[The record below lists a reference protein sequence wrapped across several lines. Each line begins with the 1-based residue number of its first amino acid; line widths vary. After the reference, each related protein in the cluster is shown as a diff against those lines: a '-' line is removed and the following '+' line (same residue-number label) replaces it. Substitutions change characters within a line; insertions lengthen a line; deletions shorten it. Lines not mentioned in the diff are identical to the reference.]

1 MARLLQA
8 YVRALRDAM
17 FRAIAMCICRG
28 MVTRAGSIDV
38 SIVLGKHKEFRS
50 PRVWPVGLFWL
61 VGNFCFGF
69 LCLIKVGGSSF
80 FVLDSNSFNCY

>member
-38 SIVLGKHKEFRS
+38 SIVSGKHKEFRS
-50 PRVWPVGLFWL
+50 PGVWPVGLFNL
-61 VGNFCFGF
+61 MK
-69 LCLIKVGGSSF
+69 IHSF
-80 FVLDSNSFNCY
+80 RVTLRAGVIYDSGYDDLAKHQR